1 MYMLK
6 EENSEAQS
14 QLKVFFLELTDFFS
28 FMYENPRFSNSLY
41 VKRRSHVRERQ
52 L

>member
-1 MYMLK
+1 MCMLK

-28 FMYENPRFSNSLY
+28 LMKPPVLVIYFTWGEEVM
-41 VKRRSHVRERQ
+41 
-52 L
+52 